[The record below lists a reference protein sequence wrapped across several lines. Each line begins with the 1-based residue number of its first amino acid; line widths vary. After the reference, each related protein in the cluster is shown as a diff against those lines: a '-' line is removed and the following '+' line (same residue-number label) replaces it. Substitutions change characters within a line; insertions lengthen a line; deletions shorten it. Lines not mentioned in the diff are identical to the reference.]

1 MKTSKFI
8 EAEQIAFE
16 EITESWVAVKFGDE
30 KFVIDMD
37 TLYDLAF
44 RSASFLAYLESREEE
59 HAGCVC
65 DAVPAEMKVH

>member
-16 EITESWVAVKFGDE
+16 EVTADWVSLKLGDE

-44 RSASFLAYLESREEE
+44 RSAAFLAYLEQQEEQSPCTSCE
-59 HAGCVC
+59 HS
-65 DAVPAEMKVH
+65 EIKVH

>member
-16 EITESWVAVKFGDE
+16 EVTTDWVALKLGDE

-44 RSASFLAYLESREEE
+44 RSAAFLSYLEGREEQQAACPCE
-59 HAGCVC
+59 NLEV
-65 DAVPAEMKVH
+65 KVH

>member
-16 EITESWVAVKFGDE
+16 EVTTDWVALKLGDE
-30 KFVIDMD
+30 KFVIDVD

-44 RSASFLAYLESREEE
+44 RSAAFLSYLEGREEQQASCACE
-59 HAGCVC
+59 NS
-65 DAVPAEMKVH
+65 ELKVH

>member
-16 EITESWVAVKFGDE
+16 EITENWVAVKFGDE

-37 TLYDLAF
+37 TLYDLTF
-44 RSASFLAYLESREEE
+44 RSASFLAYLESREEQQ
-59 HAGCVC
+59 AVC
-65 DAVPAEMKVH
+65 SCEAPTELKVH